1 MTITNLKQQKNALT
15 EMLSIYGNY
24 STKSLKSINKEQA
37 VKVNKHF
44 IIKHFDVYWQ
54 EFNNEKAKAFIGYN
68 DILENAKAIVKNG
81 AIEEMKN
88 EYLNNYVLSDE
99 QEDQVYKLY
108 NKLTKLI
115 IKNVKVDKFE
125 QLQVQAL
132 KEYYRSIA
140 NVDGSKP
147 INETRKAF
155 EVAII
160 ELIGVSEECS
170 KDIAD
175 KLEINAIGTFKVK
188 SEYGLIHT
196 LYQIVKTVLIKHGQY
211 SEKKSILEY
220 KRCSKEID
228 IIHEFEWNT
237 SNVTSYCDIYG
248 IKYEKGKN
256 YDYRVVKRALKTYL
270 NTHAVILPKCLFSEN
285 LVPKEQPKEEK
296 PKAPKYTKEIV
307 EKANKKT
314 LQALCKENGL
324 KCNGKVEE
332 LKIRLLENLTNNK

>member
-1 MTITNLKQQKNALT
+1 MTTTNLKQQKTALT

-37 VKVNKHF
+37 IKVNKHF
-44 IIKHFDVYWQ
+44 IIKHFDIYWQ

-68 DILENAKAIVKNG
+68 DTLENAKAIVKAG
-81 AIEEMKN
+81 TLEEMKN
-88 EYLNNYVLSDE
+88 EYLNKYILSDE
-99 QEDQVYKLY
+99 QEDQVYRLY

-132 KEYYRSIA
+132 KEYYQSIA
-140 NVDGSKP
+140 CVDGSKP

-155 EVAII
+155 EIAII

-196 LYQIVKTVLIKHGQY
+196 LYQIVKTVLVKHGQY

-220 KRCSKEID
+220 KKCSKEID
-228 IIHEFEWNT
+228 IIHDFEWNT

-270 NTHAVILPKCLFSEN
+270 NAHVIILPKCLFSEN
-285 LVPKEQPKEEK
+285 LVPKEEPKEKQAQK
-296 PKAPKYTKEIV
+296 PTYTREIV
-307 EKANKKT
+307 EKASKKT
-314 LQALCKENGL
+314 LQELCKKNGL
-324 KCNGKVEE
+324 KVGGKVEE
-332 LKIRLLENLTNNK
+332 LKIRLLENLANNK